1 MKALDTNVLIRY
13 LVRDDLTQ
21 AKAASRFIKSTDEKL
36 LINLIVLCEVVWV
49 LRAAY
54 GYGRNVI
61 SDVVEK
67 ILSTEQ
73 LVIEDAEVAWK
84 ALAEYKISRSA
95 DFSDCVIG
103 QKNLSLN
110 SEFTVTFD
118 RGLKDLATFK
128 LL

>member
-1 MKALDTNVLIRY
+1 MTGLDTNVLVRY
-13 LVRDDLTQ
+13 LVRDDPAQ
-21 AKAASRFIKSTDEKL
+21 AEAASRFIKSVDEKL

-54 GYGRNVI
+54 GYSKDVI
-61 SDVVEK
+61 AGVVEK

-84 ALAEYKISRSA
+84 ALAEYKTSRSA

-103 QKNLSLN
+103 QKNRSLSCEL
-110 SEFTVTFD
+110 TVTFD
-118 RGLKDLATFK
+118 RGLKELATFK